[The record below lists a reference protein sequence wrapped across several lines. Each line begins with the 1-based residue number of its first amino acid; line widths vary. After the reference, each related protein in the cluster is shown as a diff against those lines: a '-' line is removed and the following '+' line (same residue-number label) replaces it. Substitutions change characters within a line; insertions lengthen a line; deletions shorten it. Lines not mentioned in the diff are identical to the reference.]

1 MEVFKY
7 GRGKTSFQ
15 KALESELT
23 LSVRTKHGFVRGFL
37 NKLGIHEILSLP
49 ENCLVVLC
57 WSTDSTLESPL
68 TANH

>member
-23 LSVRTKHGFVRGFL
+23 LSVRTKHGFVREGF
-37 NKLGIHEILSLP
+37 
-49 ENCLVVLC
+49 
-57 WSTDSTLESPL
+57 
-68 TANH
+68 